1 MAVPAAGLSLSSSVL
16 RDFVA
21 FLESFLLNDYQPV
34 QIHLTEPSKKEGNF
48 IFSQTAQALF
58 SRVPGNAKATPP
70 IWTAPKPS
78 QVQLVGSCGA
88 ELGPPAFARNLDLAF
103 ELPADALDKR
113 DYLNYRCVGCLRT
126 WAPFVPS
133 NLNDQVHAFR
143 GSFAPLQRTCDFLRI
158 AAFSVTLRNAPD
170 WWTLCIASCWQ
181 RWLPQNCLRSGNGPV
196 YAETG

>member
-1 MAVPAAGLSLSSSVL
+1 MKGLAGKKEGGSKKQALATGPEGLRAPASLLELQLQALEQGVRVAVPAAGVGLSSSVL

-21 FLESFLLNDYQPV
+21 FLENFLLNDYQPV

-48 IFSQTAQALF
+48 AVSQTAQALF

-113 DYLNYRCVGCLRT
+113 DYLNYRCVGCLHT
-126 WAPFVPS
+126 WAP
-133 NLNDQVHAFR
+133 
-143 GSFAPLQRTCDFLRI
+143 
-158 AAFSVTLRNAPD
+158 AAFCSKL
-170 WWTLCIASCWQ
+170 
-181 RWLPQNCLRSGNGPV
+181 
-196 YAETG
+196 E